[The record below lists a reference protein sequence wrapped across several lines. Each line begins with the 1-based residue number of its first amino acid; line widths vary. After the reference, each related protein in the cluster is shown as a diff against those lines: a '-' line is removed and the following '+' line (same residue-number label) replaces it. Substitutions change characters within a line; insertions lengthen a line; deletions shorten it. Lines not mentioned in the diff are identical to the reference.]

1 MDRLIQ
7 QTLGQYRIIERIRQ
21 GGMAVVYKAYQ
32 ESLDRY
38 VAIKVLSH
46 NSDPQFAVRFKR
58 EARAIAQLQ
67 HPNILPIYDSNEQ
80 DGLLYLVMQYV
91 ENGTT
96 LGDMLGVPM
105 EQARALRLISK
116 VLDALGYA
124 HNYGII
130 HRDIKPANVLLPTPD
145 WPMLADFGIAKLR
158 GDDQKLTLPGLII
171 GTAAYMAPEQVTG
184 QAVDARSDLYATG
197 VMLYEL
203 VTGRVPFDADTPMA
217 LLAKHAYEP
226 PPPPRSVE
234 PSVTPAVEALLLRA
248 LAKDPAGRF
257 QSAAAMAEACLWA
270 ADRLGP
276 SKPAV
281 AARYQEGVR
290 ALNEGRFDLAT
301 ARFQEVQALDPN
313 YSDSAAL
320 LAAAR
325 DAQRGQPGSQPQGTQ
340 PTPAQPQGTQP
351 APAQP
356 QGTQPTP
363 AQPQFVFDS
372 GQLARPGAPAERP
385 SGQLQPG
392 AAPEQP
398 AQPPATPAPAAA
410 PAGAGSRLRVPLI
423 IGGVLVL
430 LVLAG
435 VLILPGLRSGT
446 PSGGAATSA
455 PQPTAA
461 NAPQP
466 TAANAPQPTAALP
479 ALPAPA
485 GTLSLEDDF
494 GAGGDKSGLV
504 GQIAPDLALAIADPG
519 VYSMKLSQ
527 PNQTRWA
534 FSPRLLAGDFSLQI
548 DLSDAS
554 ADRTGAAAGGV
565 VFRARDASHFYALLI
580 DARSGTYT
588 LRKQD
593 GANKWSDLIAAKESP
608 LVRKGGDVNQLR
620 IDASGNT
627 FTLFLNGAQ
636 LDSASDGAYA
646 SGMLGTLVANAEA
659 GTSEMRFD
667 NLKIWSADKAP
678 QFSNR
683 PATQQSFSG
692 EMVLIHGGDFI
703 MGSNANPADLPHV
716 VQIDDFYIDRNEV
729 TNQAFVTCVDQR
741 GCELLNFKSAT
752 HPDYASN
759 GQFSFFPVLNVTWQQ
774 AKFFCEQSGKRL
786 PSEAEWEKA
795 ASWDASA
802 RMKMA
807 WPWGNSWDPSRLNSA
822 DAKRD
827 DTVAVGTFRDDIN
840 GTRDMAGN
848 AAEWTSTLKT
858 PYPYDPA
865 DGREDPNAPGP
876 RVVRGGSWAQT
887 QAEVSPAA
895 RQAFPANTSSDQ
907 IGFRCASPAQ

>member
-325 DAQRGQPGSQPQGTQ
+325 DAQRDGRELR
-340 PTPAQPQGTQP
+340 
-351 APAQP
+351 
-356 QGTQPTP
+356 
-363 AQPQFVFDS
+363 DS
-372 GQLARPGAPAERP
+372 RGPFG
-385 SGQLQPG
+385 
-392 AAPEQP
+392 
-398 AQPPATPAPAAA
+398 AAA
-410 PAGAGSRLRVPLI
+410 PPALASVATASAVRCACDLHAPAHPCSAISQESPRSPQPGDRPRRCAGSRGTWSMVRSFQRVATRP
-423 IGGVLVL
+423 IG
-430 LVLAG
+430 
-435 VLILPGLRSGT
+435 
-446 PSGGAATSA
+446 A
-455 PQPTAA
+455 P
-461 NAPQP
+461 
-466 TAANAPQPTAALP
+466 
-479 ALPAPA
+479 
-485 GTLSLEDDF
+485 
-494 GAGGDKSGLV
+494 
-504 GQIAPDLALAIADPG
+504 
-519 VYSMKLSQ
+519 
-527 PNQTRWA
+527 
-534 FSPRLLAGDFSLQI
+534 
-548 DLSDAS
+548 
-554 ADRTGAAAGGV
+554 
-565 VFRARDASHFYALLI
+565 
-580 DARSGTYT
+580 
-588 LRKQD
+588 
-593 GANKWSDLIAAKESP
+593 
-608 LVRKGGDVNQLR
+608 
-620 IDASGNT
+620 
-627 FTLFLNGAQ
+627 
-636 LDSASDGAYA
+636 
-646 SGMLGTLVANAEA
+646 
-659 GTSEMRFD
+659 
-667 NLKIWSADKAP
+667 
-678 QFSNR
+678 
-683 PATQQSFSG
+683 
-692 EMVLIHGGDFI
+692 
-703 MGSNANPADLPHV
+703 
-716 VQIDDFYIDRNEV
+716 
-729 TNQAFVTCVDQR
+729 
-741 GCELLNFKSAT
+741 
-752 HPDYASN
+752 
-759 GQFSFFPVLNVTWQQ
+759 
-774 AKFFCEQSGKRL
+774 
-786 PSEAEWEKA
+786 
-795 ASWDASA
+795 
-802 RMKMA
+802 
-807 WPWGNSWDPSRLNSA
+807 
-822 DAKRD
+822 
-827 DTVAVGTFRDDIN
+827 
-840 GTRDMAGN
+840 
-848 AAEWTSTLKT
+848 
-858 PYPYDPA
+858 
-865 DGREDPNAPGP
+865 
-876 RVVRGGSWAQT
+876 
-887 QAEVSPAA
+887 
-895 RQAFPANTSSDQ
+895 
-907 IGFRCASPAQ
+907 